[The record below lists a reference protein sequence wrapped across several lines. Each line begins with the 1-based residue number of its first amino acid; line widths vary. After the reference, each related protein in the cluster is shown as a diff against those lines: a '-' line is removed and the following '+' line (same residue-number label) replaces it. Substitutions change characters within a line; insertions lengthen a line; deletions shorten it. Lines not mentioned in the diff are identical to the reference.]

1 MRTHTLDGNEPSNK
15 EIREHFER
23 LSATRFRVERQM
35 VAMLLDRQT
44 AMLDALRGCVQ
55 ALETHIADEARR
67 AMLVPNVLCPCTD
80 HELATARTIL
90 ARIEGEK

>member
-44 AMLDALRGCVQ
+44 AMLDALRELLREVD
-55 ALETHIADEARR
+55 AHLDYETDVEMGVAADVAR
-67 AMLVPNVLCPCTD
+67 A
-80 HELATARTIL
+80 IL
-90 ARIEGEK
+90 NAIEGDQ

>member
-44 AMLDALRGCVQ
+44 AMRDALRELSEAVKPTREGKRDGGTFGR
-55 ALETHIADEARR
+55 LSMADDNAR
-67 AMLVPNVLCPCTD
+67 AI
-80 HELATARTIL
+80 LATV
-90 ARIEGEK
+90 EGEQ